1 MTTVEAAVAPE
12 TTKVERIKSE
22 VYFVVHVGGRCGVSL
37 ILTTIPSFI

>member
-22 VYFVVHVGGRCGVSL
+22 VYFVVHVGGGVSL
-37 ILTTIPSFI
+37 IFTTIPSFI